1 MSNDI
6 ARLTDELTEA
16 LEPSAVLDSETFM
29 QPTLPDADN
38 YDLKP
43 HQLKAAQAVILND
56 MTYKRRGLKRKTY
69 QQLAEDLGISHDT
82 LVRYRALPEFQRYVK
97 DCVQMS
103 ANSSIT
109 MALTRLEQLADGS
122 ITGTPS
128 IRAIEII
135 LEIGGVYKKST
146 KHEVS
151 VQQPSFNAQVSD
163 EELARIIQRADA
175 DTIDMVEVDD
185 DKQDDTIE

>member
-1 MSNDI
+1 MTNDMTKLI
-6 ARLTDELTEA
+6 DELSEA
-16 LEPSAVLDSETFM
+16 LEPSAVLDDEKFM

-43 HQLKAAQAVILND
+43 HQLKSAQAVILND

-69 QQLAEDLGISHDT
+69 QQVAADLGISHDT
-82 LVRYRALPEFQRYVK
+82 LVRYRALPEFQRYIK

-103 ANSSIT
+103 ASSSIT

-128 IRAIEII
+128 LRAIEMI
-135 LEIGGVYKKST
+135 LEMGGIYSKST

-151 VQQPSFNAQVSD
+151 VHQPAMTAQVSD
-163 EELARIIQRADA
+163 DDLARIIARADQS
-175 DTIDMVEVDD
+175 DI
-185 DKQDDTIE
+185 IEMESDVME

>member
-1 MSNDI
+1 MSNDMTK
-6 ARLTDELTEA
+6 LTDELTEA
-16 LEPSAVLDSETFM
+16 LEPSAVLDNETFM

-43 HQLKAAQAVILND
+43 HQVKAAQAVILND
-56 MTYKRRGLKRKTY
+56 MTYKRRGLKRKSY
-69 QQLAEDLGISHDT
+69 QQLAAELGISHDT
-82 LVRYRALPEFQRYVK
+82 LVRYRALPEFQRYIK

-103 ANSSIT
+103 ASSSIT

-128 IRAIEII
+128 LRAIEMI
-135 LEIGGVYKKST
+135 LEMGGVYSKST
-146 KHEVS
+146 KHEIN

-163 EELARIIQRADA
+163 EELARIIGRADA
-175 DTIDMVEVDD
+175 DVIEVEEIPN
-185 DKQDDTIE
+185 DDTTE